1 MAQFKFAKDIDELV
15 KMDGPLQTGPMMR
28 WQRKAQETLIRV
40 HKDDEGVS
48 SPLKSRNKTPMK
60 SIPSTTP
67 GTKTPKTPAGKT
79 PGAKAAENQTN
90 GPNGSRSSKKTK
102 TPGNKTPGRQPDRF
116 IPSRSTTDL
125 EFGHYAVTKRGEEG
139 GSVGDEASS
148 NVEYQEKL
156 KDALDVKDCKILNF
170 QTQAPAANR
179 SDINSLQVLYSCN
192 KSSVKLSTS
201 SRYIPKEPERVLDAP
216 DLLIDYYLNL
226 LDWSPTNILTVALGR
241 AVFLWNADNATIMQL
256 MELSSASEYVSSVSW
271 VQEGAAVAVGL
282 SNGVVQLWD
291 TDHQKLIRSM
301 TGHAARVGSLSWN
314 NYVLSSGSRTG
325 AIHHHDVRVAQHQ
338 IASLENHT
346 QEVCGLRWSPDG
358 RHLASGGNDNLVN
371 IWNNQFGSNAASAP
385 LYTFTDHQAAVKA
398 MAWCPW
404 QTYLLATGGGTADRH
419 IRLWN
424 IQSGTTVGAYDT
436 ESQVCSVLWSQE
448 HKELISGHGYAQ
460 NHLRIWKYPAMTK
473 VVDLIGHS
481 SRILCMTMSPDGTTV
496 ASAAADETIR
506 LWKCF
511 AVEKQA
517 GKSQGKSDKK
527 LTSGLNMCIR

>member
-1 MAQFKFAKDIDELV
+1 MAHFKFAKDIDELV

-28 WQRKAQETLIRV
+28 WQRKAQETLVRV
-40 HKDDEGVS
+40 HREDEGVS

-60 SIPSTTP
+60 TVPSTTP
-67 GTKTPKTPAGKT
+67 GNGTKTPKTPGTKVI
-79 PGAKAAENQTN
+79 ESQTN
-90 GPNGSRSSKKTK
+90 CPNGVRSSKKTK

-125 EFGHYAVTKRGEEG
+125 EFGHYAVMKRGEEG
-139 GSVGDEASS
+139 NPVSDETNS

-156 KDALDVKDCKILNF
+156 KDALDVKECKILSF
-170 QTQAPAANR
+170 RTQAPAANR
-179 SDINSLQVLYSCN
+179 SDINNLQVLYSCS
-192 KSSVKLSTS
+192 KSSVKQSSS

-216 DLLIDYYLNL
+216 DLLDDYYLNL
-226 LDWSPTNILTVALGR
+226 LDWSPTNVLTVALGT
-241 AVFLWNADNATIMQL
+241 AVFLWNADNGTIMQL
-256 MELSSASEYVSSVSW
+256 MELSTPNEYISSVAW

-282 SNGVVQLWD
+282 SNGVVQL
-291 TDHQKLIRSM
+291 IRSM
-301 TGHAARVGSLSWN
+301 TGHATRVGSLSWN
-314 NYVLSSGSRTG
+314 SYVLSSGSRTG
-325 AIHHHDVRVAQHQ
+325 AIHHHDVRIAQHQ
-338 IASLENHT
+338 IATLEHHT

-371 IWNNQFGSNAASAP
+371 IWSNQFGSNAGSTP

-404 QTYLLATGGGTADRH
+404 QPYLLATGGGTADRH

-424 IQSGTTVGAYDT
+424 VQSGTSVGAYDT

-448 HKELISGHGYAQ
+448 HKELISGHGYAL

-473 VVDLIGHS
+473 VVDLVGHS

-511 AVEKQA
+511 AVEKQT
-517 GKSQGKSDKK
+517 GKSQAKSEKK